1 MSTIPSSLRTA
12 GSISTPSRVFRPGE
26 EKPYQ
31 VYTTFDDITERKQA
45 EDALRNSEERF
56 RTAFDYM
63 LEGAQIIG
71 FDRRYLYLN
80 DMAQAQSRRPKEE
93 LLGNRYTDVWPGSE
107 DTHLFAM
114 IKRCI
119 EDRIPCR
126 MQNEFVYADGAVR
139 WFELS
144 IQPIPEGIFILSI
157 DTTERK
163 QAQQELLELNRTLEE
178 RIQER
183 TAEVQDLYDNAPA
196 GYHSLDAEGRFVR
209 INQTEL
215 NWLGYTREEVLGR
228 RFTDFI
234 TPASESVFRASFP
247 KFLAAGCIR
256 DLEFDLVCKD
266 GTVLSVLVNATA
278 IYDTA
283 GRYHTSRSTVFDNSA
298 RKQAEDALRLAN
310 LEMERAIRLK
320 DEFLANMSHEL
331 RTPLTGM
338 LALGENLQE
347 QIYGPLNERQL
358 KILGHVETSSR
369 HLLSL
374 INDLL
379 DLSKIEA
386 GRLDLELQPL
396 IVDDIIYASMHF
408 VKEVAHKKN
417 IELSSQNDQ
426 PHAIVV
432 ADARRLKQM
441 LVNLL
446 GNAVKFTP
454 DGGRVQLQV
463 TPDTAADE
471 IRFVVHDTG
480 VGIPP
485 EAQARLFQPFTQL
498 DSALARQHEGT
509 GLGLAL
515 VKRLAAQHGGSVS
528 VASSGVPG
536 EGSCF
541 TIILPYNTD
550 MDYTLAM

>member
-1 MSTIPSSLRTA
+1 
-12 GSISTPSRVFRPGE
+12 
-26 EKPYQ
+26 
-31 VYTTFDDITERKQA
+31 
-45 EDALRNSEERF
+45 
-56 RTAFDYM
+56 
-63 LEGAQIIG
+63 
-71 FDRRYLYLN
+71 
-80 DMAQAQSRRPKEE
+80 MA
-93 LLGNRYTDVWPGSE
+93 
-107 DTHLFAM
+107 
-114 IKRCI
+114 
-119 EDRIPCR
+119 
-126 MQNEFVYADGAVR
+126 
-139 WFELS
+139 
-144 IQPIPEGIFILSI
+144 
-157 DTTERK
+157 
-163 QAQQELLELNRTLEE
+163 
-178 RIQER
+178 
-183 TAEVQDLYDNAPA
+183 
-196 GYHSLDAEGRFVR
+196 
-209 INQTEL
+209 
-215 NWLGYTREEVLGR
+215 
-228 RFTDFI
+228 
-234 TPASESVFRASFP
+234 
-247 KFLAAGCIR
+247 
-256 DLEFDLVCKD
+256 
-266 GTVLSVLVNATA
+266 
-278 IYDTA
+278 
-283 GRYHTSRSTVFDNSA
+283 
-298 RKQAEDALRLAN
+298 
-310 LEMERAIRLK
+310 RAIRLK

-386 GRLDLELQPL
+386 GGLDLELQPL
-396 IVDDIIYASMHF
+396 IVDDIIQASMHF

-426 PHAIVV
+426 PHAIIV

-454 DGGRVQLQV
+454 EGGRVQLQV
-463 TPDTAADE
+463 TPDAAAEE
-471 IRFVVHDTG
+471 IRFIVTDTG

-528 VASSGVPG
+528 VSSSGVPG

-541 TIILPYNTD
+541 TLVLPYNTD
-550 MDYTLAM
+550 TDFALAVQTV